1 MYIHEINNQYN
12 QIKIIENLGIIII
25 HYNNF
30 DLII

>member
-25 HYNNF
+25 HYSNF